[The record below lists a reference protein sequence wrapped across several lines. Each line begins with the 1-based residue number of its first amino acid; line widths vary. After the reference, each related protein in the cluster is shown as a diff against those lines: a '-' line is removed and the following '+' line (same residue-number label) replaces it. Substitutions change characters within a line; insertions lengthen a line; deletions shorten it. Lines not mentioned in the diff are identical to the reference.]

1 MPRGEGE
8 AAAEAVNRLVTPK
21 NEPSASTEVGS
32 TASNMRLLTTS
43 WMNAEAGTSG
53 RGDFVASTI
62 DVDAIKRSP
71 ERFAHNS
78 KKEPLM
84 TIPENWASIDPNPC
98 SINPHSLPLQTST
111 LLKQSKKSQYPK
123 KMRN

>member
-1 MPRGEGE
+1 M
-8 AAAEAVNRLVTPK
+8 VFQ

-62 DVDAIKRSP
+62 DVDAIKVRKVNG
-71 ERFAHNS
+71 FDFT
-78 KKEPLM
+78 KK
-84 TIPENWASIDPNPC
+84 C
-98 SINPHSLPLQTST
+98 SNLT
-111 LLKQSKKSQYPK
+111 LNQMYCTVH
-123 KMRN
+123 MYI

>member
-1 MPRGEGE
+1 M
-8 AAAEAVNRLVTPK
+8 VFQ

-62 DVDAIKRSP
+62 DVDAIKVRKVNG
-71 ERFAHNS
+71 FDFT
-78 KKEPLM
+78 KKCSNLTLNQM
-84 TIPENWASIDPNPC
+84 YCTVQYICTYKNRKSTIFFTIY
-98 SINPHSLPLQTST
+98 
-111 LLKQSKKSQYPK
+111 QYT
-123 KMRN
+123 